1 MILIFPDKD
10 NDLRCRVN
18 KKATLLF
25 GIQPSPKRSAYID
38 QEFKKRKQ
46 KRKGKQ
52 SSPEDIGSEDAMQAG
67 DMYSNLLNN
76 PEFTNVLMG
85 LLAQKGVEVGGEET
99 TKQLV
104 ELLKSHPEFLKGF
117 LGGGTDGTG
126 EQMRDEEVVVGEEGE
141 GREMG
146 LLGEHVE
153 REMQL
158 AGEGVEGGV
167 IDAEFHEMQGDH
179 RGLLTAATA
188 VNFTD
193 LPADQHQSTFTGE
206 QTDTHAPTT
215 EPLSTTSPIPQLPI
229 SVESTPMSALTVP
242 IASVPSY
249 PPMPIRPPFRPSAIL
264 YSPPPPERIQ
274 AFGFPRRVG

>member
-1 MILIFPDKD
+1 MILTFPDKD

-18 KKATLLF
+18 KKATHLF
-25 GIQPSPKRSAYID
+25 GIQPSSKKSAYID
-38 QEFKKRKQ
+38 QEFKIRKQ
-46 KRKGKQ
+46 KRQGKQ

-117 LGGGTDGTG
+117 LGGGTEGTG
-126 EQMRDEEVVVGEEGE
+126 KQMRDEEVVVGEQGE
-141 GREMG
+141 EREMG
-146 LLGEHVE
+146 LLRGHVE

-167 IDAEFHEMQGDH
+167 IEAEFHEMQGVH
-179 RGLLTAATA
+179 TTLLTTATA

-193 LPADQHQSTFTGE
+193 LPAVQHQSTFTGE
-206 QTDTHAPTT
+206 QLDTHAPTP
-215 EPLSTTSPIPQLPI
+215 EPLPTTAPTPQLPI
-229 SVESTPMSALTVP
+229 NVESTPISALTVP

-249 PPMPIRPPFRPSAIL
+249 PPMPIPPPFRPSALL
-264 YSPPPPERIQ
+264 YPPPPPERIQ
-274 AFGFPRRVG
+274 AFGFPPRVG